1 LKRIDKIKE
10 IHDWWSGNFIGSSN
24 AMYEISKVMRSKEVY
39 AEDVKFFSSNGEL
52 ICTAKSAELLIDEGR

>member
-1 LKRIDKIKE
+1 
-10 IHDWWSGNFIGSSN
+10 
-24 AMYEISKVMRSKEVY
+24 MYEISKVMRSKEVY